1 MNDEQR
7 RHECEVRHVLAMS
20 SRAVRKAYLLSV
32 ESKRGAD
39 AARRLR
45 EDVERAWKTREA
57 RVC

>member
-7 RHECEVRHVLAMS
+7 RHECEVRHVLAMP
-20 SRAVRKAYLLSV
+20 SRAVRKAYLLQV

-39 AARRLR
+39 ASRRLR

-57 RVC
+57 RAC